1 MSMGFGLLWLIIAGN
16 NAYALWQAHQQQ
28 TSTSLTLFIG
38 GVFGAMAVISLP
50 YPNTIYA
57 CWLPMLLDVGCLPAA
72 WKIYRQA
79 GK

>member
-1 MSMGFGLLWLIIAGN
+1 
-16 NAYALWQAHQQQ
+16 
-28 TSTSLTLFIG
+28 LFIG

-50 YPNTIYA
+50 YPNTVYV
-57 CWLPMLLDVGCLPAA
+57 CWLPMLLDVGCLPAL